1 MPDPSPYSDPK
12 SHPDSEF
19 AQGMTGTC
27 NCGAITSRI
36 SGRCHTFHSNL
47 DISMLPKRSSSLVL
61 RTSGSYAASNLAIE
75 SSKVTIDDP
84 DSTLRK
90 YIDPNTMSGTPLQR
104 WFCSRPIKSDG
115 GTLGD
120 MVVVKT
126 GLFPRIPAPDSESF
140 GAHRQTWAGWNEGV
154 TVYKIKRGAEK
165 LEGAPEH

>member
-27 NCGAITSRI
+27 NCGAITVTVHDSELFTKRRGHI
-36 SGRCHTFHSNL
+36 CHCLNC
-47 DISMLPKRSSSLVL
+47 R

-104 WFCSRPIKSDG
+104 WFCSRCGSPIKSDG